1 MRHCRKK
8 LMIALILD
16 TETTGLIDNLVKR
29 AERQPE
35 IMEIYMCLADLRDG
49 TIKDEYESL
58 VKPTKGVP
66 KAITAITGISNETV
80 KDAPPFGFIADRVQV
95 MIEAAPRCIG
105 HNMTFDHDMIDIEFS
120 RLNRQIKWPK
130 LICTTEQT
138 IFLTGQRMT
147 MSALHQHLFG
157 EPFEGAH
164 RAKQDTLALLR
175 CCVELLHKGML

>member
-1 MRHCRKK
+1 
-8 LMIALILD
+8 
-16 TETTGLIDNLVKR
+16 
-29 AERQPE
+29 
-35 IMEIYMCLADLRDG
+35 
-49 TIKDEYESL
+49 
-58 VKPTKGVP
+58 
-66 KAITAITGISNETV
+66 
-80 KDAPPFGFIADRVQV
+80 

>member
-1 MRHCRKK
+1 
-8 LMIALILD
+8 MIALILD

-29 AERQPE
+29 NERQPE

-49 TIKDEYESL
+49 TIKSEYESL

-66 KAITAITGISNETV
+66 KAITDITGISNETV
-80 KDAPPFGFIADRVQV
+80 KDAPPFGFVADRVQA
-95 MIEAAPRCIG
+95 MIEAAPVVIA
-105 HNMTFDHDMIDIEFS
+105 HNATFDHDMIDIEFS
-120 RLNRQIKWPK
+120 RLNKQIKWPK

-147 MSALHQHLFG
+147 MSALHTHLFG

-164 RAKQDTLALLR
+164 RAKQDVEALLR
-175 CCVELLHKGML
+175 CCVELLHKDML